1 MNTQTQTILG
11 VSDIKLWPTDVDP
24 DVFAQ
29 EIVDAVVAKG
39 VKGPA
44 SGPNPWGERGDY
56 AIWVMTVQS
65 EIARRAGARMMARDP
80 KAREEAAAEVAR
92 IKAGLK

>member
-11 VSDIKLWPTDVDP
+11 VSDTKLWPTDVDP

-29 EIVDAVVAKG
+29 EIVDAVAAKG

-44 SGPNPWGERGDY
+44 SGPNPWSERGDY

-65 EIARRAGARMMARDP
+65 EIARRAGARMTAQNPRVL
-80 KAREEAAAEVAR
+80 EEVKSEVAR